1 MHTREW
7 KMIISENIQFKL
19 LHFVHVLKF
28 NGNLNYRKKIM
39 QKKMKK
45 KKNLFDIL
53 DIQQQFIMM
62 FHTCVNLSS
71 TCLSRRK
78 KWS

>member
-28 NGNLNYRKKIM
+28 NGNLNYRKKINRH
-39 QKKMKK
+39 Q
-45 KKNLFDIL
+45 I
-53 DIQQQFIMM
+53 
-62 FHTCVNLSS
+62 
-71 TCLSRRK
+71 RK
-78 KWS
+78 KSD

>member
-28 NGNLNYRKKIM
+28 NGNLNYRKKNNAEKNEKE
-39 QKKMKK
+39 KK
-45 KKNLFDIL
+45 LI
-53 DIQQQFIMM
+53 
-62 FHTCVNLSS
+62 
-71 TCLSRRK
+71 
-78 KWS
+78 